1 MNLLGHTCLIAT
13 ENSFALAFSV
23 VVGTVDTFSK
33 DSLAEIKLFFENIS
47 TVDIFLAYFLQYLE
61 NLIYALFA

>member
-1 MNLLGHTCLIAT
+1 LIAT

-23 VVGTVDTFSK
+23 VVGAVDTFSK

-47 TVDIFLAYFLQYLE
+47 TLDIFKTAS
-61 NLIYALFA
+61 

>member
-1 MNLLGHTCLIAT
+1 MNLFETHTCLIAT
-13 ENSFALAFSV
+13 ENSFALAFTV

-47 TVDIFLAYFLQYLE
+47 TVDIFKA
-61 NLIYALFA
+61 AS